1 MFVLAEDV
9 GMCSW
14 SEFRCFGE
22 VCWLLAF
29 MVTIVRGATFVLLS
43 KPPHIS
49 SLQIQS
55 LEWTLKPNYVA
66 PSQHS
71 FGTTF
76 QRPSLTLGFLK
87 GKTHTHI
94 DTIDTSTFRS
104 GSPITSCGSPTS
116 GTPLTD
122 TPSFA
127 STERSTLDPSLR
139 SALGSP
145 KKLCLGRRGFSTV
158 AVCRGAKKG
167 RRTEGTSL

>member
-1 MFVLAEDV
+1 MAPCFHGHHSPWSHFCAFVQTSTYKQFANSIS
-9 GMCSW
+9 GMDSETQLCS
-14 SEFRCFGE
+14 SQS
-22 VCWLLAF
+22 
-29 MVTIVRGATFVLLS
+29 TFFWHHVS
-43 KPPHIS
+43 
-49 SLQIQS
+49 
-55 LEWTLKPNYVA
+55 A
-66 PSQHS
+66 PFTH
-71 FGTTF
+71 
-76 QRPSLTLGFLK
+76 LGVPERK
-87 GKTHTHI
+87 NTHTHI